1 MGKEDDIM
9 LSILDKIKVNKVVAD
24 FTQYKYV
31 ISGRPKA
38 GKTTLLYNIVK
49 EKFDGDVSKLLLG
62 GFEKGYNA
70 LDGIHAVD
78 IEDWEAFQDLV
89 DELVENKDT
98 IPYRVFGM
106 DTVDMAEKMVV
117 KYVLNK
123 LSIADG
129 KQYKTL
135 QDVGYG
141 KAHNMVET
149 EFLEQITKLD
159 KAGFSMFYIT
169 HDKDKTV
176 KTRDGQEYD
185 KTTLSLTGKIRDVV
199 LNSVDF
205 IVFIDI
211 AREKVGKEMKDVRYI
226 YFRSDGQL
234 EAGSRFPN
242 IVDKIEYS
250 ASGFIEEIEQAI
262 LNQYNGDVK
271 AMESAKKEQS
281 QEAEEKASKYIE
293 DQKNS
298 LDKVDSPDE
307 LIQFLK
313 DSIGKFADDKE
324 KMDEIKAVIKK
335 HNNKKIDYTKMTD
348 IDGLKAIA
356 EFVKSL

>member
-1 MGKEDDIM
+1 M
-9 LSILDKIKVNKVVAD
+9 IKNFSDNKL
-24 FTQYKYV
+24 
-31 ISGRPKA
+31 RPKA

-70 LDGIHAVD
+70 LNGIHAVD

-89 DELVENKDT
+89 DELVENKDS
-98 IPYRVFGM
+98 IPYRIFGM

-123 LSIADG
+123 LSISDG

-141 KAHNMVET
+141 KAHNMVES
-149 EFLEQITKLD
+149 EFIEQITKLD
-159 KAGFSMFYIT
+159 KAGFSLFYIT

-211 AREKVGKEMKDVRYI
+211 AREKVGKEMVDKRYI
-226 YFRSDGQL
+226 HFRSNGDL

-242 IVDKIEYS
+242 IADKIEYS
-250 ASGFIEEIEQAI
+250 ASGFIEEVESAI
-262 LNQYNGDVK
+262 LNQYGGDAK
-271 AMESAKKEQS
+271 AMEEAKKEQVK
-281 QEAEEKASKYIE
+281 EKEEKASEYIE
-293 DQKNS
+293 EQKNS
-298 LDKVDSPDE
+298 VDKFDTAED
-307 LIQFLK
+307 LINLLK
-313 DSIGKFADDKE
+313 DKIGNFSEDKA
-324 KMDEIKAVIKK
+324 KMDEIKKVIKQ

-348 IDGLKAIA
+348 VDALKAIA
-356 EFVKSL
+356 EFVNGLE